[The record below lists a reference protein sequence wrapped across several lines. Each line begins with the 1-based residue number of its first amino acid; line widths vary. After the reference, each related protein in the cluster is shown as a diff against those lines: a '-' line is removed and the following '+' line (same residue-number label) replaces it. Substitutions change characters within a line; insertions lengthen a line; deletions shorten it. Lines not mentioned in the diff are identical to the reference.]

1 LEDPVKILEKWLSAE
16 SYIIVGK
23 DVARVDALDKILGRA
38 MFTEDYFVDY
48 VLGSALFVKQVLSPH
63 PHARIKSIDY
73 KRALEVPGVVRVITS
88 RDIPGEN
95 QVGYAIPDQP
105 LLAEGKVRYAGEV
118 VALVAAVDYEK
129 AFRGAEEVRVE
140 YEPLPYVLDPLDAM
154 KRTDVLVH
162 EERGSNIAF
171 TTRVRKGNIEEG
183 FSRAHVVVENEYR
196 LHHQEHAYLET
207 EAALAIPESEGRI
220 TVIGTIQY
228 PHLGQRIVARV
239 LGLPAGRV
247 KVVAPYIGGG
257 FGGKD
262 DEGPLVCAKAA
273 LVAYLTGKPA
283 FLMYSREDSIKVHPK
298 REAAIIR
305 YKSGADA
312 SGKLTAIDVTII
324 HDTGAYANRAP
335 FILWRATMHAS
346 GPYEVPHAKVDGY
359 AVYTNKVYQGSF
371 RGFGNL
377 SIQFAVERQ
386 MDLLAEKLG
395 MDPVEFRLKN
405 VLREGSYT
413 LTSQL
418 LDHSVGVG
426 EALKK
431 TAELAE
437 WWRKREEYRKFNE
450 QSSRFKR
457 GIGVAVGWHG
467 ISTSRAVPDWSNAY
481 IKVELDG
488 SVVVYTGIVEMG
500 QGSPASSHAQ
510 IVSEVLGVPVELIR
524 VVQGSTEAPD
534 TGATHAS
541 RGTGIGGVGVL
552 VAAGRIRERLAQLAS
567 RILGVDPSEL
577 EFRNGRVYW
586 RRNPQVGLAWREL
599 VREAYARGVEL
610 SATGYFYLPKGK
622 FDDTVG
628 QGFAYPAY
636 SYIVLITE
644 VEVDTWTGVIRV
656 LRVYPGLAAGRI
668 INPNQVE
675 GQIEGAVLQAI
686 GYTLMEQLHFDER
699 GSIVNTNLTDY
710 VLPTARDA
718 PEISKPALVEDV
730 FRYGAFGAKGVGEMA
745 MIPGPASIAN
755 AAAFALGV
763 NITSTPLTP
772 WRVLELIG
780 ALRSGGGAQ

>member
-16 SYIIVGK
+16 SYIVVGR
-23 DVARVDALDKILGRA
+23 DISRVDALDKILGQA
-38 MFTEDYFVDY
+38 LFTEDYFIDY
-48 VLGSALFVKQVLSPH
+48 VLGNALFIKQVLSPY
-63 PHARIKSIDY
+63 PHARIRSINY
-73 KRALEVPGVVRVITS
+73 KKALEIPGVFRVVTS

-105 LLAEGKVRYAGEV
+105 LLAEGKVRYPGEV

-129 AFRGAEEVRVE
+129 AFKASEEVLVE
-140 YEPLPYVLDPLDAM
+140 YEPLSYILDPLDAM

-171 TTRVRKGNIEEG
+171 TTRVRKGNVEEG

-207 EAALAIPESEGRI
+207 EAALAIPDSEGRI
-220 TVIGTIQY
+220 TIIGTIQY

-239 LGLPAGRV
+239 LGLPSGKIR
-247 KVVAPYIGGG
+247 VVAPYVGGG

-273 LVAYLTGKPA
+273 LVAYLTNRPA
-283 FLMYSREDSIKVHPK
+283 FIVYSREDSIKIHPK
-298 REAAIIR
+298 REAAIVR
-305 YKSGADA
+305 YKSGAGVD
-312 SGKLTAIDVTII
+312 GKLTAIDVTII

-413 LTSQL
+413 LTNQL

-426 EALKK
+426 EALKR

-450 QSSRFKR
+450 SSSRFKR

-481 IKVELDG
+481 VKVELDG

-500 QGSPASSHAQ
+500 QGSPVSSHAQ
-510 IVSEVLGVPVELIR
+510 IVSEILGVPLELVR
-524 VVQGSTEAPD
+524 VIQGSTDAPD

-552 VAAGRIRERLAQLAS
+552 VAAGKIRERLAQLAS

-577 EFRNGRVYW
+577 DFRDGRVYW
-586 RRNPQVGLAWREL
+586 RKNPEVGLSWREL

-644 VEVDTWTGVIRV
+644 VEVDTWTGVVRV
-656 LRVYPGLAAGRI
+656 LRVYPGLAAGKI
-668 INPNQVE
+668 INPRQVE

-686 GYTLMEQLHFDER
+686 GYTLMEQLYFDER
-699 GSIVNTNLTDY
+699 GNIINANFTDY
-710 VLPTARDA
+710 VLLTAKDA
-718 PEISKPALVEDV
+718 PEIFRPVLVEDR
-730 FRYGAFGAKGVGEMA
+730 FKYGAFGAKGVGEMA
-745 MIPGPASIAN
+745 MIPGPVSIAN
-755 AAAFALGV
+755 AVAFALGV
-763 NITSTPLTP
+763 DVKSTPLTP
-772 WRVLELIG
+772 WRILELIG
-780 ALRSGGGAQ
+780 VLRGER